1 MKFIRAHFG
10 NNERTEVKAYYAD
23 DEGNQIPYV
32 ISAEDG
38 NPQWKKL
45 LKHITID
52 ELHESTH
59 EYIKQ
64 SQEDYE
70 SEVMAIAK
78 KRGMLL
84 EFDEKNSDSYK
95 KLLDIIFIE
104 DENEQ
109 TAKESLFAFKL
120 ALFEFDAIKNSTD
133 REAKAKI
140 RKAVNTIDA
149 LESAIQIIKQN

>member
-1 MKFIRAHFG
+1 
-10 NNERTEVKAYYAD
+10 
-23 DEGNQIPYV
+23 
-32 ISAEDG
+32 
-38 NPQWKKL
+38 
-45 LKHITID
+45 
-52 ELHESTH
+52 
-59 EYIKQ
+59 
-64 SQEDYE
+64 
-70 SEVMAIAK
+70 MAIAK

>member
-10 NNERTEVKAYYAD
+10 NNERTVVKAYYAD
-23 DEGNQIPYV
+23 DEGNQIPYA

-45 LKHITID
+45 LEHITID
-52 ELHESTH
+52 ELHDATH

-64 SQEDYE
+64 SQEDYK
-70 SEVMAIAK
+70 SKVMSIAK
-78 KRGMLL
+78 ERGMLL

-95 KLLDIIFIE
+95 KLLDIIFTKN
-104 DENEQ
+104 ENE
-109 TAKESLFAFKL
+109 TLAKENLFSFKL
-120 ALFEFDAIKNSTD
+120 ALFEFDAIKNSND
-133 REAKAKI
+133 RETKAKI
-140 RKAVNTIDA
+140 RKAVNTVDA

>member
-10 NNERTEVKAYYAD
+10 NNERTVVKAYYAD

-59 EYIKQ
+59 EYIRQ

>member
-59 EYIKQ
+59 EYIRQ

-95 KLLDIIFIE
+95 KLLDIIFTK
-104 DENEQ
+104 DENE
-109 TAKESLFAFKL
+109 TLAKENLFSFKL
-120 ALFEFDAIKNSTD
+120 ALFEFDAIKNSND
-133 REAKAKI
+133 RETKAKI
-140 RKAVNTIDA
+140 RKAVNTVDA